1 MVTPEDYYQGQNL
14 GKSKQVLLQYKC
26 QLTHNHVDIP
36 SLNKQMQQNLIR
48 QAVIIKFIQTGED

>member
-14 GKSKQVLLQYKC
+14 GKSKQVFLQYKC

-36 SLNKQMQQNLIR
+36 SLNKQMQQNFIR
-48 QAVIIKFIQTGED
+48 QAVIIKCI